1 MILPSLVVF
10 RHAFARSGRNTRSL
24 GSVRLHAEPLQHH
37 KYAYQPRCY
46 SFSSSTSGADPYDRY
61 RTHTPSDSVLRELLE
76 ETKTTL
82 QTIDSALYQQVR
94 GEIQRAI
101 EQGVSSDVP
110 EMGPTGRFLY
120 HFETIIREKLSV
132 RQYRRVLADAHISEE
147 SNVDSPLPLISSEL
161 VVELDVSCSDLQ
173 AISLSADES
182 MVAFVLNVF
191 PVGADG
197 DDTPKLEL
205 WVRHIETG
213 RQIQIDTR
221 SGTAADTA
229 VSVVEFGPQLADC
242 DLHTLT
248 WVTLDEG
255 GRPCTA
261 HVATVDPTTTTP
273 TCSQSEILY
282 HSEDP
287 TVHVDVQRCKGCCS
301 LAVHARTQTKNQ
313 TFLMGPWYA
322 ETGLQLVRPWQ
333 EGVQYHLDV
342 GTKQDVILMAS
353 RSDMPG
359 DNESGTTQAG
369 LGVEYSVWETSID
382 ALPINDDWGTLAVV
396 PKTGYIITDMDVFED
411 FIAVYER
418 STLDGRQRIRV
429 TGRLSSAEE
438 WIVPLPVQDE
448 YVAVL
453 SPGGNMRYQ
462 SDKIRFF
469 LESPAEPRRTYEYH
483 VPTRT
488 IALLSEEAKCGDEIV
503 QERTVV
509 SSQDG
514 TLVPLTFVYR
524 KSMAENDERQTLPV
538 VLAGYGAYGQSVNLA
553 FDPTTR
559 PLLDRGFVL
568 AYAHTR
574 GGGELGNS
582 WHQRGKLYEKD
593 RAVEDYVACA
603 EALTGYLLDKPVRL
617 VAKAFSAGGV
627 VVGAAVNRRPDLFCG
642 VVLTNAFLDVEA
654 TMQNQ
659 SLHLT
664 QHEWEEYGNPVEDS
678 HAAESIAS
686 YCPVANVADDS
697 CSLPGF
703 LLVGTLDDREVPV
716 WNPLVYGKKMREM
729 TGGKADILIYVEGKG
744 GHQLLGTRS
753 HIATLE
759 VAFIISTTS

>member
-1 MILPSLVVF
+1 M
-10 RHAFARSGRNTRSL
+10 
-24 GSVRLHAEPLQHH
+24 
-37 KYAYQPRCY
+37 
-46 SFSSSTSGADPYDRY
+46 
-61 RTHTPSDSVLRELLE
+61 RELLE

-82 QTIDSALYQQVR
+82 KTIDSKLYQQVNS
-94 GEIQRAI
+94 EIQKAV

-110 EMGPTGRFLY
+110 EMGPTGRYLY
-120 HFETIIREKLSV
+120 YFETGTRGDGSV
-132 RQYRRVLADAHISEE
+132 MRQYRRVLADAHISEE
-147 SNVDSPLPLISSEL
+147 SDTADSPSSLISSEL

-191 PVGADG
+191 PAGANS
-197 DDTPKLEL
+197 TPKLEL
-205 WVRHIETG
+205 WVRHIESG
-213 RQIQIDTR
+213 RQMKIDTNTD
-221 SGTAADTA
+221 TAAAGAA
-229 VSVVEFGPQLADC
+229 VTVVEFGPQLVDC
-242 DLHTLT
+242 ELRTLT
-248 WVTLDEG
+248 WVTTDKA

-261 HVATVDPTTTTP
+261 HVATIDPTTLTY
-273 TCSQSEILY
+273 SEPQILY
-282 HSEDP
+282 HSDDD
-287 TVHVDVQRCKGCCS
+287 TVHVDVQRCKGCCY
-301 LAVHARTQTKNQ
+301 LAVHARTQTKSQ
-313 TFLMGPWYA
+313 TFLMGSQYPA
-322 ETGLQLVRPWQ
+322 TGLQLVRLWQ

-342 GTKQDVILMAS
+342 GKRKDIIVMAS
-353 RSDMPG
+353 RSDVPVLGG
-359 DNESGTTQAG
+359 DKSDTTQSS
-369 LGVEYSVWETSID
+369 LGVESSIWEASID
-382 ALPINDDWGTLAVV
+382 ALPITDDWGTLAVV

-488 IALLSEEAKCGDEIV
+488 VALLSEDRKCADEIV
-503 QERTVV
+503 QQRTVV

-514 TLVPLTFVYR
+514 TLIPLTFIYH
-524 KSMAENDERQTLPV
+524 KSIMEETNERQTLPV
-538 VLAGYGAYGQSVNLA
+538 VLMGYGAYGQSVNLA
-553 FDPTTR
+553 YDPTTR

-574 GGGELGNS
+574 GGGELGIS
-582 WHQRGKLYEKD
+582 WHQRGRLYEKG
-593 RAVEDYVACA
+593 RAVEDYLACA
-603 EALTGYLLDKPVRL
+603 EALTGYLLPDKHVRL

-627 VVGAAVNRRPDLFCG
+627 VVGAAVNRRSHLFCG
-642 VVLTNAFLDVEA
+642 VVLTNAFLDVEV

-664 QHEWEEYGNPVEDS
+664 QHEWEEYGNPLADS
-678 HAAESIAS
+678 LAAESIAS
-686 YCPVANVADDS
+686 YCPVANVNDDGYD
-697 CSLPGF
+697 LPKF

-716 WNPLVYGKKMREM
+716 WNPVVYGKKMRET
-729 TGGKADILIYVEGKG
+729 TGGKADILLYVEGKG

-753 HIATLE
+753 HIAALE